1 MSFILFN
8 FVIMLAKKYIEV
20 EEVPANYAVI
30 VPLCIVMAVIGSSV
44 KYLNT
49 YEKFEN
55 RKFIVALITS
65 IFIAVTTSVLL
76 REFTDVSDAIVVVIC
91 GIFGWGGVSVLDFF
105 VEAIKSQISKTL
117 GDTDIRKDRYK
128 EHEHVND
135 SEF

>member
-49 YEKFEN
+49 Y
-55 RKFIVALITS
+55 
-65 IFIAVTTSVLL
+65 
-76 REFTDVSDAIVVVIC
+76 
-91 GIFGWGGVSVLDFF
+91 
-105 VEAIKSQISKTL
+105 
-117 GDTDIRKDRYK
+117 
-128 EHEHVND
+128 
-135 SEF
+135 